1 MNEDDKT
8 YPPARGQPR
17 QATSSALQIAPG
29 AVLKDT
35 YRIEAELGSGGMGT
49 VFRATHIGLDKT
61 MAVKVLSPRA
71 ISSPESLARFGREAK
86 VAGKVNH
93 PAMTAVIDFGVEQG
107 TPYLVMEYVDGIEL
121 AEFIGRHG
129 PMPPRQAVA
138 VMRQI
143 VSLLHAAHTLGIVH
157 RDLKPANI
165 KVVQAGPDDG
175 QLFVK
180 VLDFGIAKV
189 IGDIA
194 GQLTSE
200 GMMVGTPAY
209 MAPEQISGQ
218 PIDGRTD
225 LYAAGLIFHEL
236 LSGVRAYQGETIA
249 RILHAQL
256 HEPPPPISIPLPDVL
271 RQTLQ
276 KFYEKRPEDRF
287 QDAAQADRAL
297 LACEEALRSFPV
309 SAAPSASPPRGS
321 VARSSDVAPESFS
334 ATMRRPESGAAQAV
348 AAAPGGFSATMRRP
362 ESDVGAS
369 QPPPPTPSPPRPVTD
384 RQPAPAPLP
393 AALAPAP
400 APPAPVPVA
409 RPAPLPNARPAPN
422 QRGRSS
428 ILGRGCLLAVL
439 GMGFIGCMGVAGLV
453 ALALKGN
460 TSQAQQQLPPLGDSL
475 PPQAP
480 MGDAAEP
487 PEDEEEA
494 AAAPAEAA
502 QHSEDGAGCY
512 LSELVFEAA
521 RDQKGHDGTW
531 AFVAFASRDPVACP
545 STRPQKLS
553 QEARELRKA
562 WPVEEELLQVE
573 ISPRGRIPTT
583 RASSARRCV
592 PTHGLPK
599 KPPEPGL
606 NVRPE
611 PWRPACSSPR
621 ARAGSW
627 RGRCWRGA
635 RQPGP
640 PPASA
645 APSSASR
652 SGWDPPAR
660 CPR

>member
-8 YPPARGQPR
+8 YPPVRGAPR
-17 QATSSALQIAPG
+17 ATSSALQIAPG

-93 PAMTAVIDFGVEQG
+93 PAMTHVIDFGVEQG
-107 TPYLVMEYVDGIEL
+107 TPYIVMEYVDGMEL
-121 AEFIGRHG
+121 AEFIERHG
-129 PMPPRQAVA
+129 AMPPRQAVA

-189 IGDIA
+189 IGDIS

-209 MAPEQISGQ
+209 MAPEQISGK

-236 LSGVRAYQGETIA
+236 LSGVRAFQGETIA

-256 HEPPPPISIPLPDVL
+256 NEPPPPVSLPLPDVL

-297 LACEEALRSFPV
+297 MACEEALRSSPV
-309 SAAPSASPPRGS
+309 SAAPSTVPPQGGA
-321 VARSSDVAPESFS
+321 ARSPDVTPESFS
-334 ATMRRPESGAAQAV
+334 ATMRRPESAPVQADASAV
-348 AAAPGGFSATMRRP
+348 GGFSATMQRP
-362 ESDVGAS
+362 ESAAGER
-369 QPPPPTPSPPRPVTD
+369 QPPPPAVSPPRPVTD
-384 RQPAPAPLP
+384 RQ
-393 AALAPAP
+393 LAPAP
-400 APPAPVPVA
+400 APSTTAREPMPGPLAPTPDV
-409 RPAPLPNARPAPN
+409 RPAPLPNTRPAPN
-422 QRGRSS
+422 QRGRPSAM
-428 ILGRGCLLAVL
+428 GRGCLAVVLVSGVVGCL
-439 GMGFIGCMGVAGLV
+439 GMTGVAAWAWPKIISSAQMQQGSSP
-453 ALALKGN
+453 GN
-460 TSQAQQQLPPLGDSL
+460 FM
-475 PPQAP
+475 PPQGP
-480 MGDAAEP
+480 MGGAAEP
-487 PEDEEEA
+487 AEEDDDDEEEESEA
-494 AAAPAEAA
+494 AAAQAA
-502 QHSEDGAGCY
+502 HPSEEGPGCF
-512 LSELVFEAA
+512 LSELIFEAD
-521 RDQKGHDGTW
+521 RDQNGHYGTW
-531 AFVAFASRDPVACP
+531 AFVSFASREPIACP
-545 STRPQKLS
+545 STRRKPLS
-553 QEARELRKA
+553 REARQLKQT

-573 ISPRGRIPTT
+573 LSPPQPDPNNPGFFRKLVRAQT
-583 RASSARRCV
+583 RVA
-592 PTHGLPK
+592 
-599 KPPEPGL
+599 E
-606 NVRPE
+606 E
-611 PWRPACSSPR
+611 
-621 ARAGSW
+621 
-627 RGRCWRGA
+627 
-635 RQPGP
+635 
-640 PPASA
+640 
-645 APSSASR
+645 AP
-652 SGWDPPAR
+652 
-660 CPR
+660 